1 MKNSKKKV
9 SVQKEW
15 TDWDLEEKINKF
27 QEAYIYKIALGRQ
40 INNLTLKNSQKPSK
54 KTVHEF

>member
-1 MKNSKKKV
+1 MKNPKKKV

-27 QEAYIYKIALGRQ
+27 QEAYIYKIALGIQ